1 MSLREDYSG
10 VCTGG
15 FHDDMAVVF
24 QAGVDFVGTAT
35 TPGVAYPQ
43 LQTALNNSS
52 TAGVRVFTVTIDTT
66 FEPDNLRLNGIHQQT
81 YFAGIIDALSHE
93 GIYGM
98 YVNLKLNVSD
108 TLVTSVDF
116 NFIL

>member
-24 QAGVDFVGTAT
+24 QAGVDLVGTQAI
-35 TPGVAYPQ
+35 PGTGYSQ

-52 TAGVRVFTVTIDTT
+52 AAGIKVFTVTVETA
-66 FEPDNLRLNGIHQQT
+66 FEPTNLRLNGAHQQA
-81 YFAGIIDALSHE
+81 YFAGIINALAYE
-93 GIYGM
+93 GIYSA
-98 YVNLKLNVSD
+98 YISLSLNISD
-108 TLVTSVDF
+108 TLTTSIDF
-116 NFIL
+116 KFNL

>member
-15 FHDDMAVVF
+15 FHDDMATVH
-24 QAGVDFVGTAT
+24 QAGIDLVGTQAV
-35 TPGVAYPQ
+35 PGTGYAQ

-52 TAGVRVFTVTIDTT
+52 AAGIRVFTVTVDTV
-66 FEPDNLRLNGIHQQT
+66 FEPDNLRLDGIHQQT
-81 YFAGIIDALSHE
+81 YFAGIIDALAHE
-93 GIYGM
+93 GIYSM
-98 YVNLKLNVSD
+98 YVTLALNTTD

-116 NFIL
+116 QFSL